1 MKAGLFYMMKPC
13 KTKYNK
19 IAFCVMKE
27 YNYSII
33 DKGRYLRDWFVY
45 GSCKNQETGL
55 NCSKGIFH
63 SKNCCRV
70 FICLIVVCIF
80 FAAFPKAVYA
90 NKNEY
95 NTVRVGYPMQ
105 TGLTEIDENGNYS
118 GYTYEYLQEMAQ
130 YNGWN
135 FEFVTVEGTLDEQL
149 TKLLDMLG
157 KGEIDIMGGI
167 VYSDELAQVYDYPGY
182 SYGTAYSTLNVL
194 QENTKINEAN
204 YQSIKDLKIA
214 LLSKAKNNNA
224 ALEQF
229 CEMNGISPQI
239 TYCDDEQS
247 MMEMLSNGTVDAVP
261 GVDMSPMN
269 GTRAIAKYSPKPY
282 YFITTKGNSQ
292 LVNEISSAILRV
304 NEADPYFSTTLYEKY
319 FETKNDT
326 LIFSDEEQA
335 YIDQAGVI
343 YVGVP
348 LGRAPIQYMEENT
361 GELKGISK
369 DIFDH
374 IAESTGLKFEF
385 VPVGSYDELQQMMQ
399 EKKIDVIAGAN
410 YDYNAAEEQELSL
423 TRPYLTS
430 QIIMAVNKNVDSDH
444 IKGKKLALPDG
455 VVYEGKYAS
464 EVQRYRSPED
474 CLQAV
479 AKGDADY
486 TYGNGHIFQYYA
498 NQSQYGNLYLVPQS
512 DLTEKVCIGVL
523 KPADVSLLTIINK
536 AVRNIPDETMN
547 EIMNKNT
554 VMQPEKITLTAFLDS
569 NPREAVLSVS
579 IFAAV
584 IIVILIVYFNRRMKL
599 SRKLM
604 IENERYLQLAELS
617 NEYIFEYDYT
627 KDVLKLSEKCAKYF
641 NVDRV
646 TEHYS
651 KTMEHLPKAQEM
663 MCAFENGNKNEMVED
678 MEMMLP
684 DGSKRWIRVT
694 AKVISDFNG
703 KHVLTVGKI
712 SDIQKEWEEKK
723 DLLLKA
729 QNDSL
734 TNIYNGATCKK
745 LINEHLQHSSE
756 ETPGALFVMDI
767 DNFKRINDKYGH
779 YTGDK
784 VLINVADI
792 IQRVFRKDDIV
803 GRLGGDEFLAFM
815 KNVRN
820 RDMVVNKCEALR
832 REIKKDIVL
841 GQGEA
846 ATLSMGVAFAQK
858 GQDYMMLYEKA
869 DTALYVVKE
878 HGRNGFEIV

>member
-1 MKAGLFYMMKPC
+1 MQDCFFHS
-13 KTKYNK
+13 T
-19 IAFCVMKE
+19 
-27 YNYSII
+27 
-33 DKGRYLRDWFVY
+33 
-45 GSCKNQETGL
+45 CKNQGTGL
-55 NCSKGIFH
+55 DCSKGFFQN
-63 SKNCCRV
+63 KNWYRV
-70 FICLIVVCIF
+70 FICF
-80 FAAFPKAVYA
+80 FAACVIFVAFPKVGHSA
-90 NKNEY
+90 KDKY
-95 NTVRVGYPMQ
+95 NTMRVGYPIQ

-149 TKLLDMLG
+149 TELLDMLE

-167 VYSDELAQVYDYPGY
+167 VYSEELAQVYDYPGY

-194 QENTKINEAN
+194 QENAKINEAN
-204 YQSIKDLKIA
+204 YQSIKDLKVA
-214 LLSKAKNNNA
+214 LLSKATNSNA

-239 TYCDDEQS
+239 VYCDDEQS
-247 MMEMLSNGTVDAVP
+247 MMEMLHNGTVDAVP
-261 GVDMSPMN
+261 GVDMSPIA
-269 GTRAIAKYSPKPY
+269 GTRVIAKYSPKPY

-292 LVNEISSAILRV
+292 LVNEISSAILKV

-319 FETKNDT
+319 FGTENDT
-326 LIFSDEEQA
+326 LILSDEEQA
-335 YIDQAGVI
+335 YVDQGGVI
-343 YVGVP
+343 YVGIP
-348 LGRAPIQYMEENT
+348 LGRAPIQYMEEAT

-369 DIFDH
+369 DVFDY
-374 IAESTGLKFEF
+374 IAVSTGLTFEY
-385 VPVGSYDELQQMMQ
+385 VPIGSYDELQQLMQ
-399 EKKIDVIAGAN
+399 EEKIDAIAGVS
-410 YDYNAAEEQELSL
+410 YDYDTAEEQQLSL
-423 TRPYLTS
+423 TRPYINS
-430 QIIMAVNKNVDSDH
+430 QIIMAVNKSVDYEN

-455 VVYEGKYAS
+455 TVYEGHYAS
-464 EVQRYRSPED
+464 EVQRYQSPEE
-474 CLQAV
+474 CLKAV

-498 NQSQYGNLYLVPQS
+498 NQSQYGNLFLVPQS
-512 DLTEKVCIGVL
+512 DLTEKVCIGVI

-536 AVRNIPDETMN
+536 AIRNIPDETMN

-569 NPREAVLSVS
+569 NPREAILAVS

-599 SRKLM
+599 SRRLM

-627 KDVLKLSEKCAKYF
+627 KDVLKLSEKCANYF
-641 NVDRV
+641 NVEQV

-651 KTMEHLPKAQEM
+651 KIMEHLPQAQEM
-663 MCAFENGNKNEMVED
+663 MCAFENGSKNEAVED
-678 MEMMLP
+678 MEVTLP
-684 DGSKRWIRVT
+684 DSSKLWIRVT
-694 AKVISDFNG
+694 AKVISDHNG
-703 KHVLTVGKI
+703 KQVLTVGKVT
-712 SDIQKEWEEKK
+712 DIQKEWEEKK
-723 DLLLKA
+723 DLLFKA

-745 LINEHLQHSSE
+745 LINEHLEHSAE

-767 DNFKRINDKYGH
+767 DYFKGINDKYGH

-784 VLINVADI
+784 VLISVADI
-792 IQRVFRKDDIV
+792 IRRVFRQDDIV
-803 GRLGGDEFLAFM
+803 GRLGGDEFLVFM
-815 KNVRN
+815 KNVRS

-832 REIKKDIVL
+832 SEIKKDIVL

-846 ATLSMGVAFAQK
+846 VTLSMGVAFAKK
-858 GQDYMMLYEKA
+858 GQDYMTLYEKA